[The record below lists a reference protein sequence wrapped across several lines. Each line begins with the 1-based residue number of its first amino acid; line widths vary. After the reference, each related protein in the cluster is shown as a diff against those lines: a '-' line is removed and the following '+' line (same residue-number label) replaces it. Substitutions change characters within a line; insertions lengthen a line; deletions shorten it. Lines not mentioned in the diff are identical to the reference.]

1 MSFGEA
7 ITEKLDSFPRSG
19 QGVNHNRVKFHRH
32 MRSSLKPMTPQRT
45 GSAIRFMT
53 KTSFLR
59 SLIAV
64 TAFLVAGQAAF
75 AQSPQCQR
83 FQAELAALERGGNVG
98 GAPTGQMQAQR
109 AEINRLVGYYRNIG
123 CERGPLGFLAGPAPA
138 ECGSIAQQ
146 IRQLEGGYARLGSQ
160 NLDQGQ
166 IDARRRQLQ
175 VAVQQTCST
184 DQPRGF
190 FESLFGAPRQQQP
203 QQQIMPEGQPI
214 IADDGPPSL
223 GGGRL
228 ICVKTCDGSFFP
240 LVTPPG
246 GGQSANEMCQSLCPG
261 TETLAYAYPGG
272 DSGLNR
278 AASLSSNQP
287 YTSLANAFKF
297 RKSFDESCACK
308 KADESWAVV
317 LRKAESMLQQRKGD
331 LIVTAEK
338 AEEMSRPKVVQARK
352 AADKKADEETKE
364 AAEIA
369 AAAPTASKESAG
381 IGPQSIENNA
391 VVGQGEGSKQE
402 VVAVDGQKKTV
413 RVIAPNLIPVPH
425 AQN

>member
-1 MSFGEA
+1 M
-7 ITEKLDSFPRSG
+7 
-19 QGVNHNRVKFHRH
+19 
-32 MRSSLKPMTPQRT
+32 
-45 GSAIRFMT
+45 
-53 KTSFLR
+53 
-59 SLIAV
+59 
-64 TAFLVAGQAAF
+64 TAFLAAGQAAY
-75 AQSPQCQR
+75 AQSAYCQR
-83 FQAELAALERGGNVG
+83 YQAELAALDRSGGS
-98 GAPTGQMQAQR
+98 APTGQMQAQR
-109 AEINRLVGYYRNIG
+109 MEINRLVGYYRNIG
-123 CERGPLGFLAGPAPA
+123 CERGPLGFLSGPAPA

-146 IRQLEGGYARLGSQ
+146 IRQLEAGYARLASQ
-160 NLDQGQ
+160 AVDQSQ

-175 VAVQQTCST
+175 VAIQQTCST

-190 FESLFGAPRQQQP
+190 FESLFGAPRQQQ
-203 QQQIMPEGQPI
+203 QQEIMPEGQPI
-214 IADDGPPSL
+214 IADDGPPSM

-240 LVTPPG
+240 LTTPPG

-261 TETLAYAYPGG
+261 TETLAFAYPGG

-308 KADESWAVV
+308 KSDESWAVV

-338 AEEMSRPKVVQARK
+338 AEELSRPKTQAARK

-381 IGPQSIENNA
+381 IGPQSIETET
-391 VVGQGEGSKQE
+391 VVRQGEGSKQE
-402 VVAVDGQKKTV
+402 VVAGNGQKKTV
-413 RVIAPNLIPVPH
+413 RVIAPNIIPVPH

>member
-1 MSFGEA
+1 MA
-7 ITEKLDSFPRSG
+7 
-19 QGVNHNRVKFHRH
+19 
-32 MRSSLKPMTPQRT
+32 
-45 GSAIRFMT
+45 

-64 TAFLVAGQAAF
+64 AAFLAAGQAAY
-75 AQSPQCQR
+75 AQSAQCQR
-83 FQAELAALERGGNVG
+83 FQAELASLERSGGS
-98 GAPTGQMQAQR
+98 APTGQMQAQR

-138 ECGSIAQQ
+138 ECGSIAGQ
-146 IRQLEGGYARLGSQ
+146 IRQLEAGYARLASQ
-160 NLDQGQ
+160 AVDQSQ
-166 IDARRRQLQ
+166 IEARRRQLQ

-214 IADDGPPSL
+214 IADDGPPSM

-240 LVTPPG
+240 LTTPPG
-246 GGQSANEMCQSLCPG
+246 GGQSANEMCQALCPG

-272 DSGLNR
+272 DQGLNR
-278 AASLSSNQP
+278 AASLSTNQP

-308 KADESWAVV
+308 KSDESWAVV

-338 AEEMSRPKVVQARK
+338 AEELSRPKTQAARK
-352 AADKKADEETKE
+352 AADKKADDETKE

-381 IGPQSIENNA
+381 IGPQSIETNA

-402 VVAVDGQKKTV
+402 VEAGNGQKKTV
-413 RVIAPNLIPVPH
+413 RVIAPNVIPVPH

>member
-1 MSFGEA
+1 MA
-7 ITEKLDSFPRSG
+7 
-19 QGVNHNRVKFHRH
+19 
-32 MRSSLKPMTPQRT
+32 
-45 GSAIRFMT
+45 

-64 TAFLVAGQAAF
+64 TAFLAAGQAAY
-75 AQSPQCQR
+75 AQSAYCQR
-83 FQAELAALERGGNVG
+83 YQAELAALDRSGGS
-98 GAPTGQMQAQR
+98 APTGQMQAQR
-109 AEINRLVGYYRNIG
+109 MEINRLVGYYRNIG
-123 CERGPLGFLAGPAPA
+123 CERGPLGFLSGPAPA

-146 IRQLEGGYARLGSQ
+146 IRQLEAGYARLASQ
-160 NLDQGQ
+160 AIDQSQ
-166 IDARRRQLQ
+166 VEARRRQLQ
-175 VAVQQTCST
+175 VAIQQTCST

-203 QQQIMPEGQPI
+203 RQEIMPEGQPI
-214 IADDGPPSL
+214 IADDEPTSM

-240 LVTPPG
+240 LTTPPG
-246 GGQSANEMCQSLCPG
+246 GGQSANEMCQALCPG
-261 TETLAYAYPGG
+261 TETLAFAYPGG
-272 DSGLNR
+272 DNGLNR

-308 KADESWAVV
+308 KSDESWAVV

-338 AEEMSRPKVVQARK
+338 AEELSRPKTQAARK

-381 IGPQSIENNA
+381 IGPQSIETET
-391 VVGQGEGSKQE
+391 VVRQGEGSKQE
-402 VVAVDGQKKTV
+402 VLAGNGQKRTV
-413 RVIAPNLIPVPH
+413 RVIAPDIIPVPH

>member
-1 MSFGEA
+1 MA
-7 ITEKLDSFPRSG
+7 
-19 QGVNHNRVKFHRH
+19 
-32 MRSSLKPMTPQRT
+32 
-45 GSAIRFMT
+45 

-64 TAFLVAGQAAF
+64 TAFLAAGQAAY
-75 AQSPQCQR
+75 AQSTYCQR
-83 FQAELAALERGGNVG
+83 YQAELAALERSGGN
-98 GAPTGQMQAQR
+98 APTGQMQAQR
-109 AEINRLVGYYRNIG
+109 MEINRLVGYYRNIG
-123 CERGPLGFLAGPAPA
+123 CERGPLGFLSGPAPA

-146 IRQLEGGYARLGSQ
+146 IRQLEAGYARLASQ
-160 NLDQGQ
+160 AVDQSQ
-166 IDARRRQLQ
+166 IEARRRQLQ
-175 VAVQQTCST
+175 VAIQQTCST

-214 IADDGPPSL
+214 IADEGSPAM

-240 LVTPPG
+240 LTTPPG
-246 GGQSANEMCQSLCPG
+246 GGQSANEMCQALCPG
-261 TETLAYAYPGG
+261 AETLAFAYPGG
-272 DSGLNR
+272 DNGLNR
-278 AASLSSNQP
+278 AVSLSSNQA

-297 RKSFDESCACK
+297 RKTFDESCACK
-308 KADESWAVV
+308 KPDESWAVV

-331 LIVTAEK
+331 MIVTAEK
-338 AEEMSRPKVVQARK
+338 AEELSRPKTQAARK

-381 IGPQSIENNA
+381 IGPQSIETETI
-391 VVGQGEGSKQE
+391 VRQGEGSKQE
-402 VVAVDGQKKTV
+402 VVVSNGQKKTV
-413 RVIAPNLIPVPH
+413 RVIAPDIIPVPH